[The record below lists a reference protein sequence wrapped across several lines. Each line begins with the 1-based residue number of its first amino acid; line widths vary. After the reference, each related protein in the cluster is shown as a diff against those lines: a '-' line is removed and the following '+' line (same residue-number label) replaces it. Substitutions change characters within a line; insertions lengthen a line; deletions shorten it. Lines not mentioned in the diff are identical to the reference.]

1 MLPFDRKAARTI
13 LRRMEI
19 KQKEK
24 EALLARLGA
33 RVRAL
38 RLGADLTVGEF
49 AERASL
55 SPRFINH
62 LEAGT
67 GNISVARLAQVA
79 ATLGRTLP
87 ELLPPPETDHSLRA
101 EVWRSLADCDDGD
114 LHDLRRWLAERN
126 SHCVLPR
133 YMALIGILC
142 AGKSTIGPLLARQL
156 KTDFVELDHE
166 IEEAAGMP
174 LADLFAMHGEG
185 YYHTL
190 EHQALARLFA
200 SSRGGVFALGGSVV
214 TNPESWN
221 LVKQR
226 CFTIWLHAT
235 PDELLKRTKRKG
247 HLRLLSRPSL
257 MTDMKSLLARR
268 EPLYA
273 ESQLT
278 IKTTG
283 KTPAKIVQE
292 ILAALHS
299 VQRDSKTAKW
309 RSARS

>member
-1 MLPFDRKAARTI
+1 
-13 LRRMEI
+13 MEI
-19 KQKEK
+19 KQKEKKEK

-38 RLGADLTVGEF
+38 RLGADLTVRGF

-55 SPRFINH
+55 SQRFINQ

-79 ATLGRTLP
+79 AALGRTLP
-87 ELLPPPETDHSLRA
+87 ELLLPPETDYSLRA
-101 EVWRSLADCDDGD
+101 EVWRWLANCDDGD
-114 LHDLRRWLAERN
+114 LYKLRQWLAERN
-126 SHCVLPR
+126 GQAALPR
-133 YMALIGILC
+133 YIALIGILG
-142 AGKSTIGPLLARQL
+142 AGKSTNGPLLAKQL

-166 IEEAAGMP
+166 IEEAAGLP
-174 LADLFAMHGEG
+174 LADIFATHGEG
-185 YYHTL
+185 YYRTL
-190 EHQALARLFA
+190 EHEALARLFA
-200 SSRGGVFALGGSVV
+200 TLRGGVVAPGGSVV
-214 TNPESWN
+214 TDPESWN

-235 PDELLKRTKRKG
+235 PEELLKRTKRKG
-247 HLRLLSRPSL
+247 NPRLLSRPSVL
-257 MTDMKSLLARR
+257 DDMKSLLARR

-283 KTPAKIVQE
+283 KTPTKIVQE

-299 VQRDSKTAKW
+299 VQQDSRTAKL
-309 RSARS
+309 RGARP

>member
-1 MLPFDRKAARTI
+1 
-13 LRRMEI
+13 MEI

-38 RLGADLTVGEF
+38 RLGADLTVGKF

-55 SPRFINH
+55 SPRFINQ

-114 LHDLRRWLAERN
+114 LHELRLWLAKRN
-126 SHCVLPR
+126 GHGALPR
-133 YMALIGILC
+133 YIALIGILG
-142 AGKSTIGPLLARQL
+142 AGKSTVGPLLAKQL
-156 KTDFVELDHE
+156 KTEFVELDHE

-174 LADLFAMHGEG
+174 LADLFASHGEG
-185 YYHTL
+185 YYRTL
-190 EHQALARLFA
+190 EHGALARLFA
-200 SSRGGVFALGGSVV
+200 ASRGGVFAPGGSVV
-214 TNPESWN
+214 TDPESWN

-235 PDELLKRTKRKG
+235 PEELMKRTKRKG
-247 HLRLLSRPSL
+247 NPRLLSRPSV

-283 KTPAKIVQE
+283 KTPANIVQK
-292 ILAALHS
+292 ILNALNS
-299 VQRDSKTAKW
+299 FQREPGTAKG
-309 RSARS
+309 RGPRL

>member
-1 MLPFDRKAARTI
+1 MKIT
-13 LRRMEI
+13 
-19 KQKEK
+19 EK
-24 EALLARLGA
+24 EALLERLGA

-38 RLGADLTVGEF
+38 RLADDLTVNEF
-49 AERASL
+49 ARRTSL
-55 SPRFINH
+55 SPRFINQ

-67 GNISVARLAQVA
+67 GNISVARLSQVA
-79 ATLGRTLP
+79 AALGRALP

-101 EVWRSLADCDDGD
+101 EVWRSLANCDDQD
-114 LHDLRRWLAERN
+114 LHELRQWLAERN
-126 SHCVLPR
+126 GHGVLPR
-133 YMALIGILC
+133 FIALIGILN

-174 LADLFAMHGEG
+174 LADLFAAHGEG
-185 YYHTL
+185 YYRTL
-190 EHQALARLFA
+190 EHEALTRLFA
-200 SSRGGVFALGGSVV
+200 TSRGGVFALGGSVV
-214 TNPESWN
+214 TASESWS

-235 PDELLKRTKRKG
+235 PEELLKRTKRKG
-247 HLRLLSRPSL
+247 NPRLLSRPSL

-278 IKTTG
+278 IKASG
-283 KTPAKIVQE
+283 KPPAEILQE
-292 ILAALHS
+292 ILNALHS
-299 VQRDSKTAKW
+299 LQKGPGKAKG

>member
-1 MLPFDRKAARTI
+1 MK
-13 LRRMEI
+13 I

-38 RLGADLTVGEF
+38 RLEADLTVSAF
-49 AERASL
+49 AECASL
-55 SPRFINH
+55 SPRFINQ

-79 ATLGRTLP
+79 AALGRALP
-87 ELLPPPETDHSLRA
+87 ELLPPPETDHGLRA
-101 EVWRSLADCDDGD
+101 EVWRSLTGCDDGD
-114 LHDLRRWLAERN
+114 LHELRQWLAERN
-126 SHCVLPR
+126 GRPALPR
-133 YMALIGILC
+133 YIALIGILN

-174 LADLFAMHGEG
+174 LADLFATHGEG
-185 YYHTL
+185 YYRTL
-190 EHQALARLFA
+190 EHEALARLFTT
-200 SSRGGVFALGGSVV
+200 SRGGVLAPGGSVV
-214 TNPESWN
+214 TDPESWN

-235 PDELLKRTKRKG
+235 PDELMKRTKRKG
-247 HLRLLSRPSL
+247 NPRLLSRPSV
-257 MTDMKSLLARR
+257 MTDLKSLLARR

-283 KTPAKIVQE
+283 KTPAKIAQE
-292 ILAALHS
+292 ILNAIHS
-299 VQRDSKTAKW
+299 RQREPGTAKW
-309 RSARS
+309 RSPCS